1 MIKFKIYVSTEAR
14 KKVVIP
20 EEGRPPVYEGDF
32 SEQAVHR
39 AGPLSSAVGPRL
51 LVLCCCASGWDRR
64 AAPTRRPQVPEGAG
78 LGAGACEEETGK
90 GRSRRSG

>member
-39 AGPLSSAVGPRL
+39 AGPLSSAVGSRL
-51 LVLCCCASGWDRR
+51 LVLCCCASSWDRR
-64 AAPTRRPQVPEGAG
+64 AGSTRWSQVPEVRVWAQVPA
-78 LGAGACEEETGK
+78 LEKQA
-90 GRSRRSG
+90 